1 MAKIKSVKTFC
12 LSRIRDYILGKQY
25 EDDFEEEEP
34 APLIEEKRQIIGL
47 KADEIRENGRTI
59 SVDVKEQEE
68 REKQEEEAATLP
80 QGRKVCT
87 LYIFAGTKVCGFA
100 AFKIFRGI
108 KVRSL

>member
-1 MAKIKSVKTFC
+1 MAKIKSVTTVS
-12 LSRIRDYILGKQY
+12 LSRIHDYILGKQY

-34 APLIEEKRQIIGL
+34 APPIEEKRQIIGL

-87 LYIFAGTKVCGFA
+87 LTTK
-100 AFKIFRGI
+100 KQMTKFR
-108 KVRSL
+108 LQN